1 MMTVLEYVLLLAAMF
16 IVGILF
22 EQMYLKARAV
32 HQWAKR
38 RGCMAT
44 RVKSKDASA
53 TDLLP

>member
-16 IVGILF
+16 IVGILL

>member
-1 MMTVLEYVLLLAAMF
+1 MTVLEYILLLAAMF
-16 IVGILF
+16 IFGILL
-22 EQMYLKARAV
+22 EQMYLKALAV
-32 HQWAKR
+32 HEWAKR

>member
-1 MMTVLEYVLLLAAMF
+1 MMTVLEYILLLAAMF
-16 IVGILF
+16 IFGILL
-22 EQMYLKARAV
+22 EQMYLKALAV

>member
-1 MMTVLEYVLLLAAMF
+1 MDLTECILLFAGMF
-16 IVGILF
+16 IGGILL
-22 EQMYLKARAV
+22 EQLWIKACQV

>member
-16 IVGILF
+16 IVGILL
-22 EQMYLKARAV
+22 EQTYLKARAV

>member
-16 IVGILF
+16 IVGILL
-22 EQMYLKARAV
+22 EQIYLKARAV
-32 HQWAKR
+32 HQWTKR